1 MESGLI
7 FQPEQKILLSLKLSL
22 KRMSSIKKTTTT
34 QLLKNTV
41 VIVRVGFGW
50 AVEIDLRVNHFSL
63 FLPSLA

>member
-1 MESGLI
+1 MKSGLI

>member
-7 FQPEQKILLSLKLSL
+7 FHPEQTILLSPKLSL